1 MPPCLPRRK
10 SRNGRHWDSKFGRL
24 SHKSI
29 ANTKKVLWSFRKR
42 IEKIRK
48 LSKIS
53 IQQYPK
59 IWPKLPHWTIYFWK
73 NNKKSTFC
81 KISEFSRRT
90 PKTNKNIFRNNNSWG
105 ITYRDRDSWLTKSKD
120 PNLFSKCK
128 TKMANFWSK
137 TEKLNK
143 KIVA

>member
-1 MPPCLPRRK
+1 MPPWCKNLKPSSRKFRLWEHCHQIVTFPQWPPCPPSRK

-81 KISEFSRRT
+81 KISEFSRKT
-90 PKTNKNIFRNNNSWG
+90 PKTNKNIFRN
-105 ITYRDRDSWLTKSKD
+105 KS
-120 PNLFSKCK
+120 
-128 TKMANFWSK
+128 
-137 TEKLNK
+137 
-143 KIVA
+143 